1 VERRQEVEGR
11 ERVYGVD
18 FSGAQDAG
26 RRIWLAEGRIRGGRL
41 RVEGCYPAEELSGSG
56 RDREA
61 ALGALRRLIA
71 GEPGA
76 AFGLDFPFG
85 LPLPLLGEGVGSW
98 EAFVRSFPVDYPT
111 ADAFRRTCRAR
122 HPDGELKRWTDL
134 ETKTPFAAYNLR
146 LFRQTYY
153 GIREV
158 LYPLLRDRAACVLP
172 MQARCADRAWVLEIC
187 PASTLKRERL
197 PAQGYKAK
205 AEEGR
210 RVREAILAG
219 IEARGQVEVG
229 SAGLRARIVE
239 EEGGDA
245 LDSVIA
251 AWATYRSIDAP
262 EVDAVGERRAYAL
275 EGYVYV

>member
-1 VERRQEVEGR
+1 MDR

-18 FSGAQDAG
+18 FSGARDAG
-26 RRIWLAEGRIRGGRL
+26 RRIWLAEGRVRGGRL
-41 RVEGCYPAEELSGSG
+41 RVGSCYPADELPGSG

-85 LPLPLLGEGVGSW
+85 LPLPLLEGAGSW
-98 EAFVRSFPVDYPT
+98 EAFVRAFSADYPT
-111 ADAFRRTCRAR
+111 ADAVRQSCRAR
-122 HPDGELKRWTDL
+122 HPSGELKRQTDV
-134 ETKTPFAAYNLR
+134 ETRTPFAAYNLR
-146 LFRQTYY
+146 LYRQTYY

-158 LYPLLRDRAACVLP
+158 LYPLARDGAACVLP
-172 MQARCADRAWVLEIC
+172 MQARCPDRAWVLEIC
-187 PASTLKRERL
+187 PASTLKREGL
-197 PAQGYKAK
+197 PAQQYKAK
-205 AEEGR
+205 TEEGR
-210 RVREAILAG
+210 RTREAILAG
-219 IEARGQVEVG
+219 IEAQGQIEIG
-229 SAGLRARIVE
+229 SAGLLVRIVE

-251 AWATYRSIDAP
+251 AWATYRAVCAP
-262 EVDAVGERRAYAL
+262 ALDHAAGLGAYAL